1 MLLPH
6 SEFTTNLFHSE
17 ETIER
22 AKEAGA
28 ELLPSDLELVQQC
41 AVILSVVPPK
51 DAEATAQR
59 VADALSGGSQRSEP
73 LYFLELNAVS
83 PSTSRAIESLF
94 AKARVPV
101 RVIDGCILGGPPVR
115 KTASSA
121 AQQNDVDSNPN
132 DPEWSR
138 PNIPVSGPHS
148 LSSLPDG
155 ERLFKALNARSIGPD
170 IGAASG
176 LKMCFAAMA
185 KGFTALATQSF
196 ATAHKLG
203 VADEL
208 KKELT
213 EIMPANLTAAERRV
227 PGMPPKA
234 YRWVREMEEISKTMS
249 EDGGWDPSLFMGVA
263 GVYQAVADDAV
274 LGKEKTGKRSR
285 GTTLADVSELLAD
298 GLAKKK
304 KKKD

>member
-1 MLLPH
+1 M
-6 SEFTTNLFHSE
+6 
-17 ETIER
+17 
-22 AKEAGA
+22 
-28 ELLPSDLELVQQC
+28 PSDLELVQQC

-59 VADALSGGSQRSEP
+59 VADALSGGSSRSEP

-83 PSTSRAIESLF
+83 PSTSRSIESLF
-94 AKARVPV
+94 QRARVPV
-101 RVIDGCILGGPPVR
+101 RVIDGCILGDPPKR
-115 KTASSA
+115 KTAASST
-121 AQQNDVDSNPN
+121 QQNEFASNSA
-132 DPEWSR
+132 DTEWSR
-138 PNIPVSGPHS
+138 PNIPISGPHS
-148 LSSLPDG
+148 LASLTDG
-155 ERLFKALNARSIGPD
+155 EHIFKALNLRTIGPD

-196 ATAHKLG
+196 ATAQKLG

-213 EIMPANLTAAERRV
+213 DIMPANLTAAERRV

-249 EDGGWDPSLFMGVA
+249 EDGGWDPTLFMGVA
-263 GVYQAVADDAV
+263 GVYQAVADDPV
-274 LGKEKTGKRSR
+274 LGKEKIGKRCR
-285 GTTLADVSELLAD
+285 GTTLDEVAELLAD

-304 KKKD
+304 KKTE

>member
-1 MLLPH
+1 M
-6 SEFTTNLFHSE
+6 
-17 ETIER
+17 
-22 AKEAGA
+22 
-28 ELLPSDLELVQQC
+28 PSDLELVQQC
-41 AVILSVVPPK
+41 AVVLSVVPPK

-59 VADALSGGSQRSEP
+59 VADALSGGSSRSEP

-83 PSTSRAIESLF
+83 PSTSRSIEALF
-94 AKARVPV
+94 QRARVPV
-101 RVIDGCILGGPPVR
+101 RVIDGCILGDPPKR
-115 KTASSA
+115 NTGASST
-121 AQQNDVDSNPN
+121 QQNEFASNSA
-132 DPEWSR
+132 DTEWSR
-138 PNIPVSGPHS
+138 PNIPISGSHS
-148 LSSLPDG
+148 LASLPDG
-155 ERLFKALNARSIGPD
+155 ENISKALNLRTISPD

-196 ATAHKLG
+196 ATAQKLG

-213 EIMPANLTAAERRV
+213 DIMPANLTAAERRV

-263 GVYQAVADDAV
+263 GVYQAVADDPV
-274 LGKEKTGKRSR
+274 LGKEKIGKRSR
-285 GTTLADVSELLAD
+285 GTTLDDVSELLAD

-304 KKKD
+304 KKRE